1 MTTTL
6 ENKIFDQLKGL
17 NGNQK
22 EQILDYLQT
31 IPRRHNTKIY
41 RRKAMRQIREAI
53 SNQS

>member
-1 MTTTL
+1 MTTNL
-6 ENKIFDQLKGL
+6 ENRIYDRLKGL

-22 EQILDYLQT
+22 EQILDYLES

-53 SNQS
+53 SKQS